1 MQSMAVFSYRL
12 AWLAIIIAVM
22 TVVFATLKARP
33 ERVDQV
39 RHELLDL
46 KRLTFAEPGAL
57 GYAVY
62 GGADGVFVVFER
74 YVDQAA
80 CDAHFAAPYVNAFFA
95 RVPELLTGEPQVQIV
110 DEVST
115 FSRS

>member
-1 MQSMAVFSYRL
+1 MADFSYRF
-12 AWLAIIIAVM
+12 AWQTTTMTVM

-39 RHELLDL
+39 RNELLEL
-46 KRLTFAEPGAL
+46 KRLTNVEPGAL

-95 RVPELLTGEPQVQIV
+95 RVPELLTDEPQVQFV
-110 DEVST
+110 DEVTTS
-115 FSRS
+115 SRP